1 MRKFVTALMLTVAMM
16 VLAGCGGGGSKD
28 PVVGNWKMT
37 EIETMGVKVS
47 LEEYMQSMGGD
58 AEDMSMEMDIK
69 EDGTFS
75 GKFASEEGSGTWKYS
90 APTLTLTADGEDMKC
105 EYKDGKL
112 VMNVEEGGQSFSAV
126 FEK

>member
-47 LEEYMQSMGGD
+47 LEEYMQS
-58 AEDMSMEMDIK
+58 K